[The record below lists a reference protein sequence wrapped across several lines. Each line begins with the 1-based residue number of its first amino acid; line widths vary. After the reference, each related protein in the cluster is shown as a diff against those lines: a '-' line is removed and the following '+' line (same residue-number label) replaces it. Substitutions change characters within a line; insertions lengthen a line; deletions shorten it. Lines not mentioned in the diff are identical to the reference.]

1 MTAGNRSSAGWL
13 AGAARGAP
21 RGLARVAILVAIALG
36 ACGGSTK
43 RTVKGGRTVSAQRD
57 PIKPAAR
64 KEFDAAM
71 RALRLGGPEA
81 NETARARLRAALKID
96 SSLWEAWY
104 DLGVIA
110 WREGEDD
117 EAIEDFTKALAQN
130 KDHTPTLLARAEA
143 YRRAGKKSPA
153 RADYEAALKGMD
165 EDDPNRRDAAARL
178 ASLLRDAGEYE
189 DAVEVLRETV
199 RVSGTSSR
207 IYTELGQIY
216 IAQKRLELAQ
226 LVLAKALELDAKD
239 PAIYNALA
247 LLAQRQGKAQEAF
260 ERYDQAVSLD
270 ASYIDARFNKATVL
284 LDAGDYARAKAE
296 LAAIVEKRQDDYA
309 AWVSLGVAHRGLK
322 ELPEARKAFE
332 RVIKEAP
339 RRSSARADALW
350 NLAILKLDFVEDAAG
365 GKADLERYLQD
376 APTSHAK
383 RQEAEN
389 KCKEVKCH

>member
-1 MTAGNRSSAGWL
+1 VSVTRKLVVIVAL
-13 AGAARGAP
+13 AA
-21 RGLARVAILVAIALG
+21 
-36 ACGGSTK
+36 ACGGGQTRK
-43 RTVKGGRTVSAQRD
+43 VKGGRTASAKREA
-57 PIKPAAR
+57 IKPAAM
-64 KEFDAAM
+64 KEFESGLRAM
-71 RALRLGGPEA
+71 RLGGPEA
-81 NETARARLRAALKID
+81 NETARARLKKALQID
-96 SSLWEAWY
+96 GSIWEAWY

-117 EAIEDFTKALAQN
+117 EAIADFTKALSQN
-130 KDHTPTLLARAEA
+130 PDHTPTLMARAEA
-143 YRRAGKKSPA
+143 YRRAGRKKEA
-153 RADYEAALKGMD
+153 RADYEASIKGME

-178 ASLLRDAGEYE
+178 ASLLRDAGDYE

-199 RVSGTSSR
+199 RVSGTSAR

-239 PAIYNALA
+239 PAVYNALA

-270 ASYIDARFNKATVL
+270 AGYMDARFNKATVL
-284 LDAGDYARAKAE
+284 LDAGDYARAKTE
-296 LAAIVEKRQDDYA
+296 LAAIVEKKQDDYA

-322 ELPEARKAFE
+322 EFPEARKAFD

-339 RRSSARADALW
+339 KRSSARADAMW
-350 NLAILKLDFVEDAAG
+350 NLAMLKLEFVNDEAG
-365 GKADLERYLQD
+365 GKADLERYLQE

-383 RQEAEN
+383 RADAETRCKTL
-389 KCKEVKCH
+389 KCR

>member
-1 MTAGNRSSAGWL
+1 MSVTRWL
-13 AGAARGAP
+13 VV
-21 RGLARVAILVAIALG
+21 VALIA
-36 ACGGSTK
+36 ACGGSGTRK
-43 RTVKGGRTVSAQRD
+43 VKGGRTASAKREA
-57 PIKPAAR
+57 IKPAAM
-64 KEFDAAM
+64 KEFESGL
-71 RALRLGGPEA
+71 RALRLGGPDA
-81 NETARARLRAALKID
+81 SDTARKRLRAALKID
-96 SSLWEAWY
+96 PSIWEAWY

-117 EAIEDFTKALAQN
+117 EAIEDFGKALAAN
-130 KDHTPTLLARAEA
+130 REHTPTLMARAEA
-143 YRRAGKKSPA
+143 YRRAGRKKEA
-153 RADYEAALKGMD
+153 RADYEGALKAME

-178 ASLLRDAGEYE
+178 ASLLRDAGDYE

-199 RVSGTSSR
+199 RVSGTSAR

-239 PAIYNALA
+239 PSVYNALA

-270 ASYIDARFNKATVL
+270 ASYSDARFNKATVL
-284 LDAGDYARAKAE
+284 LDAGDYARAKTE
-296 LAAIVEKRQDDYA
+296 LAAIVEKKQEDYA

-322 ELPEARKAFE
+322 EFPEARKAFE

-339 RRSSARADALW
+339 KRSSPRADAMW
-350 NLAILKLDFVEDAAG
+350 NLAILKLEFVQDEAG
-365 GKADLERYLQD
+365 GKADLERYLQE

-383 RQEAEN
+383 RQEAET
-389 KCKEVKCH
+389 KCKDLKCR